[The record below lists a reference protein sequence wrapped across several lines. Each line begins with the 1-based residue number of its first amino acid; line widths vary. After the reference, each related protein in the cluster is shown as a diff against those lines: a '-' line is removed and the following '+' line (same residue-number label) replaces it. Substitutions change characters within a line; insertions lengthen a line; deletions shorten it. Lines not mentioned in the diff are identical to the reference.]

1 MGTSTPTFKQMDKIH
16 SLLTDHDIDAGTCQ
30 VRLLESGLLADLAC
44 AIGTGRLP
52 DRYAFR
58 KALGL
63 EPTAA
68 DFKIWRTVKLGTGM
82 QGVDSF
88 AQALV
93 KFDLCYAEEEILRA
107 AIRSATI
114 HTQEIDLVR
123 VTLSD
128 LGMWSGDYPAICKR
142 ALAIGLKLCPA
153 EVGLQLRLQYTDQP
167 RGEMLLLGM
176 EPFAKD
182 GTPSPKPG
190 LSNRYIFVVGKNNGY
205 LANENGDLIT
215 ASVESYA
222 GPVWKFVFVR
232 PRK

>member
-30 VRLLESGLLADLAC
+30 SRLLESGLLADLAC

-58 KALGL
+58 KVLGL

-68 DFKIWRTVKLGTGM
+68 DFKIWRTVKLGTG
-82 QGVDSF
+82 DNNF
-88 AQALV
+88 HRALGP
-93 KFDLCYAEEEILRA
+93 FDLRYCEEEILNA
-107 AIRSATI
+107 ASRSATI
-114 HTQEIDLVR
+114 YVKELDLVC

-142 ALAIGLKLCPA
+142 AQAIGLELCPA

-167 RGEMLLLGM
+167 KGETLLLGM
-176 EPFAKD
+176 EPFAED
-182 GTPSPKPG
+182 GTPAPEPG
-190 LSNRYIFVVGKNNGY
+190 LDDRFIFVIGRGKNDFDHQNGA
-205 LANENGDLIT
+205 LAT
-215 ASVESYA
+215 ATVRSYK